1 MACHSP
7 ITNTDNNNLLWF
19 AKTPTYYRCCMLVK
33 FVITDCSPVS
43 SYINLYTTLV
53 SIVSIYQS
61 DLYFSWQN
69 KLQHVKLWYQSDLYF
84 SWQNKLQHVKLWYQS
99 DLYFSRQNKLQ
110 HVKLCQYMIIKVWR
124 VNFRE
129 IEWVVVFIL
138 FHKDNSHLGLQHSP
152 GSCTFQD
159 QTWVCNF

>member
-53 SIVSIYQS
+53 SIVSI
-61 DLYFSWQN
+61 
-69 KLQHVKLWYQSDLYF
+69 YQSDLYF